1 MRTIIATDVWLT
13 RLLAATGTNTQ
24 THGNLTECT
33 TGAGGCHRV
42 YATETTIVNFVVAAA
57 LAVAFVRIAVVIGA
71 TSIGANVSAIE
82 KAATKQGY
90 RATLALIM
98 LAQKGT
104 ACFSLPCAAT
114 VCAVSLCP
122 SSVVDVSRPHSPY
135 LLQSLPLFAGTELTR
150 LLSLAPRGVLP
161 LARYSH
167 LAGDGA
173 VCTTVTFG
181 GAC

>member
-57 LAVAFVRIAVVIGA
+57 LAVAFVRIAVVIVA
-71 TSIGANVSAIE
+71 TSIGANVIAIE

-90 RATLALIM
+90 RALIM

-135 LLQSLPLFAGTELTR
+135 LLQSLPLFAGTKLTR
-150 LLSLAPRGVLP
+150 LLSVSLLEGCCR
-161 LARYSH
+161 
-167 LAGDGA
+167 
-173 VCTTVTFG
+173 
-181 GAC
+181 